1 MAKKNWGK
9 ISATIT
15 FMGILLGL
23 SFSINGLII
32 GETQKY
38 FAFTLVI
45 FLAMFG
51 YFNWFKE
58 YPTSR
63 SK

>member
-1 MAKKNWGK
+1 MTKKNWEK
-9 ISATIT
+9 IGATIG
-15 FMGILLGL
+15 FMALLVGL
-23 SFSINGLII
+23 FFSINELVVNDA
-32 GETQKY
+32 QKY
-38 FAFTLVI
+38 FGFTLVI

-63 SK
+63 RS